1 MLNLIGC
8 TIGSVSRGREHV
20 YQKNISKA
28 CERNFTLKININ
40 HLWYF
45 FRRISKS
52 AVNLIYYQ
60 TLVLGG

>member
-8 TIGSVSRGREHV
+8 TTDSISRGREHV
-20 YQKNISKA
+20 YQNISKA

-45 FRRISKS
+45 FHLISKS

-60 TLVLGG
+60 ILVVGG